1 MPAVVALCR
10 LRKEMQPGQRRT
22 RTCPAAVADW
32 GHGVGTCSMEEGA
45 LSSRGWVGVCGS
57 RGVRWGGVGRTGL
70 CKCCNTVCVVQW

>member
-32 GHGVGTCSMEEGA
+32 GHGVGHLFHG
-45 LSSRGWVGVCGS
+45 RGCLEQQRVGGCL
-57 RGVRWGGVGRTGL
+57 W
-70 CKCCNTVCVVQW
+70 K